1 MPQSF
6 HVAERGERG
15 VKMIKLGMSADLL
28 AALRR
33 ASRYL
38 KDHESWIKYKK
49 KGGFMAGS
57 DGGRINGSNSHT
69 HLLRS
74 LCNTNYE

>member
-1 MPQSF
+1 MVPQSF
-6 HVAERGERG
+6 HVAGREERG

-28 AALRR
+28 VALRR

-49 KGGFMAGS
+49 KAGS

-74 LCNTNYE
+74 LCNINYE